1 LWARLS
7 AVVARERLVAGSQ
20 TVKYIV
26 PVVLSEPRDAD
37 VPARLLHRGFLVGSI
52 VPRVSG
58 EAPRLRLT
66 VSSTHDESD
75 IDDLAQAVG
84 EELRKEA

>member
-1 LWARLS
+1 LWARLT
-7 AVVARERLVAGSQ
+7 AVVERERLLAGTQ

-26 PVVLSEPRDAD
+26 PVLLSEPRDAD
-37 VPARLLHRGFLVGSI
+37 IAARLLRRGFLVGSI
-52 VPRVSG
+52 APRVSG
-58 EAPRLRLT
+58 EPPRLRLT
-66 VSSTHDESD
+66 VSSTHNESD